1 MGEPGH
7 RLMAGDA
14 GRDPTGLTSVS
25 IDSRALAPGALFVA
39 IRAERDGHDWIA
51 AAVAAGAGGVL
62 ADAAWARS
70 CEQDGSNPPVPL
82 VVVADTGRA
91 LLDLGR
97 AARDRL
103 GAATVVGITGSV
115 GKTSTKDLTAA
126 ALGAALRTAASERS
140 FNNELGV
147 PLTLAN
153 APADTAAAVI
163 EMGARGSGHI
173 RELCRLA
180 RPQVGVVTA
189 VVAAHT
195 EAFGDLEA
203 VAAAKSE
210 LVEALPAAGTAILNG
225 DDPRVRAMG
234 GRTSARVLT
243 YSVDDAGAAR
253 ADLAAERIEV
263 DAELRARFVART
275 PWGSQ
280 TIRLAIHGAHQVGNA
295 LAALAV
301 AGTVG
306 VPVALAAE
314 ALANTSISP
323 WRMELGHTAAGAVV
337 LNDAYN
343 ANPASMK
350 AALEALAT
358 LPARRRVAVLGPM
371 AELGARSA
379 AEHAAVA
386 DLARRMGVEVLAVG
400 TDAYG
405 APAVAGIDAA
415 VATLGPLG
423 PSDAVLVKASRVA
436 GLERLAARLV
446 SADGSAGAASPGAG

>member
-1 MGEPGH
+1 MGEPGQ
-7 RLMAGDA
+7 RLMADDP
-14 GRDPTGLTSVS
+14 GRDATGLSSVS

-39 IRAERDGHDWIA
+39 IRADRDGHDWIA

-62 ADAAWARS
+62 VDEAWARS
-70 CEQDGSNPPVPL
+70 PERDRFHPPAVPL
-82 VVVADTGRA
+82 IVVADTSQA

-103 GAATVVGITGSV
+103 AATVVGITGSV
-115 GKTSTKDLTAA
+115 GKTSTKDLAAA
-126 ALGAALRTAASERS
+126 ALGTALRTAASERS

-153 APADTAAAVI
+153 APADTSAAVI

-173 RELCRLA
+173 RELCRVA

-203 VAAAKSE
+203 VAAAKAE

-225 DDPRVRAMG
+225 DDPRVRAMA

-243 YSVDDAGAAR
+243 YSIGGAGVGR
-253 ADLAAERIEV
+253 ADLVAERIEL
-263 DAELRARFVART
+263 DTELRARFVART

-280 TIRLAIHGAHQVGNA
+280 TVRLAVHGAHQVGNA

-306 VPVALAAE
+306 VPLDARGRGPRPHVDLALAH
-314 ALANTSISP
+314 
-323 WRMELGHTAAGAVV
+323 GAAPHGC
-337 LNDAYN
+337 
-343 ANPASMK
+343 
-350 AALEALAT
+350 
-358 LPARRRVAVLGPM
+358 G
-371 AELGARSA
+371 G
-379 AEHAAVA
+379 
-386 DLARRMGVEVLAVG
+386 
-400 TDAYG
+400 G
-405 APAVAGIDAA
+405 APQRR
-415 VATLGPLG
+415 LQRQ
-423 PSDAVLVKASRVA
+423 SR
-436 GLERLAARLV
+436 R
-446 SADGSAGAASPGAG
+446 P